1 MRSILRRFAAAQS
14 GATSIETAGMA
25 VVSVV
30 LIVMAAK
37 TVGTRVVTSFDQSV
51 GNAFGTSEPAVK
63 EGTPSRPC
71 RITDERERPE
81 CRIR

>member
-1 MRSILRRFAAAQS
+1 MRSILRHFASAQS

-30 LIVMAAK
+30 LIVLAAK
-37 TVGTRVVTSFDQSV
+37 TVGTRAVTSFDQSV
-51 GNAFGTSEPAVK
+51 GNVFGTSEPAVK
-63 EGTPSRPC
+63 ESSPSRPC
-71 RITDERERPE
+71 RAADERERPE